1 MSGHSINHQPAA
13 SGWLPVNWHLLLRLV
28 GAAAI
33 EFGLTLYGP
42 AFNVT
47 ASGVTP
53 CWPPAGFAIAV
64 LLRCGFSYMPVLAVG
79 SWLAYIVLFR
89 DVGGFANVSLM
100 SAALTAGF
108 MSQAAIAVLATR
120 RIVDIR
126 LVFER
131 ANQTIVFFAILIMST
146 LIGAVNTALVLA
158 IGLQLDWSQF
168 GPNVYAAVVGSM
180 LSIVHFVPFALLWRD
195 GSMQN
200 IIRSRVYE
208 FVALIVVTII
218 VTIFVFTDLLTVT
231 DHASQLYL
239 VFPVVLW
246 AVFRFYPREM
256 IVVLTFMSSI
266 TIYAGLQDT
275 GPFRS
280 GVPSETMLNTL
291 TYIAIGVLVA
301 MTLST
306 ISAQQ
311 KRAEFRLR
319 RLNNSLERRVHERT
333 VELAGAIET
342 LHTEIAERH
351 RAERA
356 LAESQ
361 DRKAAIVDTSL
372 DGIVTIR
379 SDGSIAELNPAAQ
392 AIFGYSGRDLPDIC
406 FADLIVSRAAVKARQ
421 LGIEQ
426 YLRNESKSLI
436 GKRVEMYCRRADQT
450 EFPVEIS
457 MVPVID
463 GEVLMYICNVRDITR
478 EKNAAQ
484 EREMLT
490 QQLVEASHRA
500 GMAEIA
506 NGVLHNIGN
515 VLNSVNVS
523 AAIIAEKIRNS
534 RLQGLGDAVD
544 LIRQNESS
552 LGDFFSGDSKGKRLL
567 EYLKVLSIQLNR
579 ERDLVL
585 TEFNSV
591 AKNVMHIKEIISRQQ
606 SYASET
612 NAPEKAN
619 LAELIDEAIKANL
632 SRDEQ
637 TIVDTH
643 ICSNTELLVDRHNAL
658 QIVGNLLQNARDAVS
673 EIPPEAE
680 PKITVATR
688 DTADGV
694 EIVVADNGIGIE
706 PAELRNI
713 FHYAYTTKQHGH
725 GFGLHSS
732 HAAACN
738 MGGDL
743 SGHSDGAGRG
753 ARFTLRLPLT
763 RDSDL

>member
-1 MSGHSINHQPAA
+1 VSSHSINRSPVTTGGL
-13 SGWLPVNWHLLLRLV
+13 SVNWQLLLRLV

-47 ASGVTP
+47 GSGVIP
-53 CWPPAGFAIAV
+53 CWPPVGFAIAV
-64 LLRCGFSYMPVLAVG
+64 LLRCGFNYMPVLAVG
-79 SWLAYIVLFR
+79 SWLAYVVLLLDTGEF
-89 DVGGFANVSLM
+89 VSVALIATALM
-100 SAALTAGF
+100 AGF
-108 MSQAAIAVLATR
+108 MSQAAIAVLAAR

-146 LIGAVNTALVLA
+146 MIGSVNAALVLVV
-158 IGLQLDWSQF
+158 GFQTEWSQF
-168 GPNVYAAVVGSM
+168 GPTTYAAAVGSM
-180 LSIVHFVPFALLWRD
+180 LSIVHFVPFALLWR
-195 GSMQN
+195 GGFTQN

-208 FVALIVVTII
+208 FIALITVTII
-218 VTIFVFTDLLTVT
+218 VTTFVFTDLLTAT

-239 VFPVVLW
+239 VFPLVLW

-266 TIYAGLQDT
+266 TIYGGLQDT
-275 GPFRS
+275 GPFKS
-280 GVPSETMLNTL
+280 GALSETMLNTL

-301 MTLST
+301 MILST
-306 ISAQQ
+306 IAAQQ

-319 RLNNSLERRVHERT
+319 RLNNSLECRVRDRT
-333 VELAGAIET
+333 AELANAIDT
-342 LHTEIAERH
+342 LHTEVAERH

-392 AIFGYSGRDLPDIC
+392 AIFGYSGCDLPDIC
-406 FADLIVSRAAVKARQ
+406 FADLIASRAAVKARQ

-463 GEVLMYICNVRDITR
+463 GEVLMYICNVRVITR
-478 EKNAAQ
+478 EKNAEQ

-523 AAIIAEKIRNS
+523 AAIIADKIRNS
-534 RLQGLGDAVD
+534 RLQGLDDAVE
-544 LIRQNESS
+544 LIKKNESN
-552 LGDFFSGDSKGKRLL
+552 LGDFFSGNSKGKHLL

-591 AKNVMHIKEIISRQQ
+591 SKNVMHIKEIISRQQ

-612 NAPEKAN
+612 NALEKAN
-619 LAELIDEAIKANL
+619 LAELIDEAIKGNL
-632 SRDEQ
+632 TPDEQ
-637 TIVDTH
+637 TIVDTR
-643 ICSNTELLVDRHNAL
+643 ICSDTELLVDRHNAL

-673 EIPPEAE
+673 EIPPEAD
-680 PKITVATR
+680 PKITVSTC
-688 DTADGV
+688 DTVDGV
-694 EIVVADNGIGIE
+694 EIVVEDNGIGIE

-743 SGHSDGAGRG
+743 TGHSDGAGQG

-763 RDSDL
+763 RESDL